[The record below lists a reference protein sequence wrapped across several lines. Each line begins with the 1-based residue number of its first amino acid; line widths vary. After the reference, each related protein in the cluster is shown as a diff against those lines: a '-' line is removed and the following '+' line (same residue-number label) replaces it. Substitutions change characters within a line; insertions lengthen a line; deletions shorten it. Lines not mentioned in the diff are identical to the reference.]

1 MATEEI
7 NAGNALFVDEDIEGA
22 IAHYTAAIKIDPQSY
37 EAYVRRSRAHAELEE
52 WTDAIKDAESAIAL
66 NSDAYM
72 GYLRKGIGCFGA
84 DEFLAAR
91 SALKDA
97 LSRNPTDKDASLIR
111 RWINKAEAEIDEA
124 ELELAKKREKE
135 AEEEAERKRKE
146 AEEAEAERKRKEKE
160 AAEAAEAER
169 KKKEAEKAQ
178 SKPAI
183 DPKKVRYDW
192 FQYGSKVEI
201 SIYIRGTKKEAVH
214 FNVDAKNLDMSIDL
228 GDGHEFSLDID
239 LFAEV
244 IPEKSTFN
252 VLPSKVEVVLV
263 KKNDRINWSALA
275 DNGEEKV
282 SAPQPQPQAAAST
295 AQHPPAHP
303 GTKKNWDKIL
313 SSDEYVDDTKPQ
325 GDDALN
331 AVFQQIYANGTDE
344 QRRAMIKSFTES
356 GGTVLSTNW
365 DEVGKAPVK
374 GAPPKGQEMHKWND
388 K

>member
-7 NAGNALFVDEDIEGA
+7 NTGNALFVDEDIEGA
-22 IAHYTAAIKIDPQSY
+22 IAHYTAALKIDPKSY

-52 WTDAIKDAESAIAL
+52 WAEAIKDAESAIAL
-66 NSDAYM
+66 NADAYM

-84 DEFLAAR
+84 DDFLAAR

-97 LSRNPTDKDASLIR
+97 LARNPTDKDASLIR

-124 ELELAKKREKE
+124 ELEAEIKREKE
-135 AEEEAERKRKE
+135 AEEAEKKKKE
-146 AEEAEAERKRKEKE
+146 AEEAEK
-160 AAEAAEAER
+160 
-169 KKKEAEKAQ
+169 KKKEAEEAEKKKKEAETAQ
-178 SKPAI
+178 KKPAI

-192 FQYGSKVEI
+192 FQYGNKVEI
-201 SIYIRGTKKEAVH
+201 SVYIRGVKKESVH
-214 FNVDAKNLDMSIDL
+214 FNVDAKNLDVSIDL
-228 GDGHEFSLDID
+228 GDGHEFSLDVD

-252 VLPSKVEVVLV
+252 VLPSKVEIVLV
-263 KKNDRINWSALA
+263 KKNAQINWSALA
-275 DNGEEKV
+275 DDGEEKISV
-282 SAPQPQPQAAAST
+282 PQPQQEAQQQTSSSEG
-295 AQHPPAHP
+295 AQHPPSHP

-313 SSDEYVDDTKPQ
+313 SSDEYKDDAKAQ

-374 GAPPKGQEMHKWND
+374 GAPPKGQEMHKWSDN
-388 K
+388 

>member
-22 IAHYTAAIKIDPQSY
+22 IAHYTAALKIDPQNY
-37 EAYVRRSRAHAELEE
+37 EGYVRRSRAHAELED
-52 WTDAIKDAESAIAL
+52 WAAAIKDAESAISV
-66 NSDAYM
+66 NPDAYM

-97 LSRNPTDKDASLIR
+97 LARNPTDKDASLIR
-111 RWINKAEAEIDEA
+111 RWMNKAEAEIDEA
-124 ELELAKKREKE
+124 ELEAEIKREKE
-135 AEEEAERKRKE
+135 AEEAEKKRKE
-146 AEEAEAERKRKEKE
+146 AE
-160 AAEAAEAER
+160 EAER
-169 KKKEAEKAQ
+169 KKKEAEEAERKKKEAAAAAAPA
-178 SKPAI
+178 KPAI

-192 FQYGSKVEI
+192 FQYGGKVEI
-201 SIYIRGTKKEAVH
+201 SIYIRGVKKEAVS
-214 FNVDAKNLDMSIDL
+214 FSVEPKNLDMSIDL

-239 LFAEV
+239 LFAEI

-252 VLPSKVEVVLV
+252 VLSSKVEVVLA
-263 KKNDRINWSALA
+263 KKNAMINWSALA

-282 SAPQPQPQAAAST
+282 SVPQPQQPQESAP
-295 AQHPPAHP
+295 HPPAHP

-313 SSDEYVDDTKPQ
+313 SSDEYKDDAKPE

-374 GAPPKGQEMHKWND
+374 GAPPKGQEMHKWSD
-388 K
+388 D